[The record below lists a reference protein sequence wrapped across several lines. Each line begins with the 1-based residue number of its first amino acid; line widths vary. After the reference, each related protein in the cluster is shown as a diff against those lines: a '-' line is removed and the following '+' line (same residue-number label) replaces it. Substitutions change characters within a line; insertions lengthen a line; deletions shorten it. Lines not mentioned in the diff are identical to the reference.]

1 MDNERYIDQLEQGSK
16 DQQDKINQLSSYVHS
31 GMQGQ
36 DSNLIV
42 YQLELDNILERIEH
56 LLKGD
61 IINDDGQ
68 GNVTYKKPDNNDLI
82 ILNDYGVQL
91 IMNIISFYLNRN
103 TILSNYQPER
113 INEILYDL
121 GNELADLV
129 YINYEKMGLNNVEK
143 KSRSPVLIMN
153 ILHIIESSYNRALGG
168 NELESLRSARI
179 VTQNQP
185 LGGNQGQMMGIRP
198 QQKKHVGG
206 FINPMNWGW

>member
-1 MDNERYIDQLEQGSK
+1 MDTERYIDQLEQGSK

-36 DSNLIV
+36 DNNLIV

-61 IINDDGQ
+61 IINEDGQ
-68 GNVTYKKPDNNDLI
+68 GNVTYKKPKNNDLI

-185 LGGNQGQMMGIRP
+185 LGSNQGQMMGIRP

-206 FINPMNWGW
+206 FINPMNWSW